1 MRKSIECRGVAPA
14 GHGPGSTAQPADA
27 ATGAAAV
34 PSVER
39 ISALVESLSHALEC
53 IKTLNDIIP
62 AGPMRDKLEIEK
74 VNLAKAL
81 SVARETAMRA
91 RTGEAASEMPI
102 RPVASALRRG

>member
-14 GHGPGSTAQPADA
+14 GHGSGSTAQPADA

-53 IKTLNDIIP
+53 IKTLNDVIP
-62 AGPMRDKLEIEK
+62 AGPMRDKLEIEQ

-91 RTGEAASEMPI
+91 RTGTAGAGTAAS
-102 RPVASALRRG
+102 PVVSIVRRG